1 MFSMITSSFTS
12 TSLFY
17 TQLVGVS
24 NHYAG
29 IRDLR
34 TGCGR
39 WVVYVFMRGR
49 EGSVARFGPGLSLWI
64 RSFSFSA
71 LFYLPWL

>member
-1 MFSMITSSFTS
+1 MFSMLTSSFTS

-17 TQLVGVS
+17 TQLVGVLK
-24 NHYAG
+24 HT

-39 WVVYVFMRGR
+39 WVVYVFMRVG
-49 EGSVARFGPGLSLWI
+49 EGSVARFGPE
-64 RSFSFSA
+64 FF
-71 LFYLPWL
+71 FKT